1 MFKTNPFVCSGS
13 DDSIKVFDADTGMQ
27 LIEPMEDMECDSL
40 AVQGY
45 FLVARCGGG
54 QAMFVFKY
62 MDGDEDLTE
71 EDFIESENIFGEP
84 GEGKKFVMK
93 GGLNVTLDKI
103 EYNMILTAAQTEQG
117 LVLKMLKNK
126 DPS

>member
-1 MFKTNPFVCSGS
+1 MF
-13 DDSIKVFDADTGMQ
+13 DSDTGMQ

-45 FLVARCGGG
+45 HLVARCGGG

-62 MDGDEDLTE
+62 MDGDEDLHE
-71 EDFIESENIFGEP
+71 EDFIESETIFGEP
-84 GEGKKFVMK
+84 AEGEHIKFWMK
-93 GGLNVTLDKI
+93 GGLTVTLEDI
-103 EYNMILTAAQTEQG
+103 EYNMILTANQTEQG

-126 DPS
+126 VPA